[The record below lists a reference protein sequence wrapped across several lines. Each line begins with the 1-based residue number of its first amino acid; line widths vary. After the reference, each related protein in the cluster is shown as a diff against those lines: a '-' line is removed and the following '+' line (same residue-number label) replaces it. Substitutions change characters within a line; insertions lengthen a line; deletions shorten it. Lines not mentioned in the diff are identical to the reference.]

1 MCIPKLMQSVFSF
14 LVTFEYTWHVFQ
26 VFFADFEHV
35 NVGWIHFCLNLYL
48 SMRFRVGSRSPVTF
62 KTKALCNNS
71 QQQFPAINY
80 FLLQTASSCVLHIVT
95 WSMRIL
101 KGIRG
106 ILKGK
111 GFFTSCIP
119 LISNGLNGVNF
130 NTLQVI
136 MLLWLS
142 GANSYRLLL
151 SAAVNAAF
159 P

>member
-1 MCIPKLMQSVFSF
+1 
-14 LVTFEYTWHVFQ
+14 
-26 VFFADFEHV
+26 
-35 NVGWIHFCLNLYL
+35 
-48 SMRFRVGSRSPVTF
+48 
-62 KTKALCNNS
+62 
-71 QQQFPAINY
+71 
-80 FLLQTASSCVLHIVT
+80 
-95 WSMRIL
+95 MRIL